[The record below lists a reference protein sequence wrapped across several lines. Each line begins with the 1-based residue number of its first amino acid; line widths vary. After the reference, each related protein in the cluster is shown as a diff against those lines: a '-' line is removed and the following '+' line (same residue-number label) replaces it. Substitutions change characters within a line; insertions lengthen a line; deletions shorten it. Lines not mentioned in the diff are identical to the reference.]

1 MEKGNGSGELERRH
15 KESGRPRGKM
25 EEKRGR
31 NERYGG
37 SWQKGK
43 LVFLSNLLAVND

>member
-1 MEKGNGSGELERRH
+1 MKG
-15 KESGRPRGKM
+15 ESWRGATAKRQWSAEGKM

-37 SWQKGK
+37 RWVMAKG
-43 LVFLSNLLAVND
+43 